1 MNQRPDNTPTG
12 TPASERSDPDA
23 VRALLGRE
31 PQGHYRIVVRADDGT
46 PVVIENAPLLN
57 DGTPMPTRYWLVG
70 PAEIRAVSRL
80 EADGGVRRAEAEVDA
95 DEIARAHELYAH
107 ERDAVLGDHDGPRPS
122 GGVGGTRTGVKCLH
136 AHYAWYLAGGPDPV
150 GRWVAGHLDIAPASS
165 ATGADTDRAADG
177 ATESSTAGARAPAS
191 GPVSVSAAMGIDSV
205 TISCGD
211 WHEPLF
217 DMDHSMIEAL
227 GRRDPPAAEDLTN
240 ALGLITD
247 TMVEIRRRH
256 RELLDVAGLELT
268 GVLASSL
275 ARVELGS
282 DTIAD
287 SVTITRDDL
296 EEVFRLLVT
305 ETRHD
310 RRDNPGLDTDQ
321 VDIIVPAAC
330 AAVGLVRWLHLD
342 EVTVGTTPAGAT
354 DRVGDHPTP
363 NTSTP
368 NG

>member
-1 MNQRPDNTPTG
+1 M
-12 TPASERSDPDA
+12 

-46 PVVIENAPLLN
+46 PVVIENDPLLN

-95 DEIARAHELYAH
+95 DEIARAHDLYAQQ
-107 ERDAVLGDHDGPRPS
+107 RDAVLGDHDGPRPS

-150 GRWVAGHLDIAPASS
+150 GRWVADHLDIAPAA
-165 ATGADTDRAADG
+165 ATAGADT
-177 ATESSTAGARAPAS
+177 ARAS
-191 GPVSVSAAMGIDSV
+191 GPVTITAAMGIDTV
-205 TISCGD
+205 TVSCGG
-211 WHEPLF
+211 WLEPVF
-217 DMDHSMIEAL
+217 DMGHSMIEAL
-227 GRRDPPAAEDLTN
+227 GRSDPPAPEDLTN

-256 RELLDVAGLELT
+256 RELLDVADLELT
-268 GVLASSL
+268 GVLAEAL

-282 DTIAD
+282 EVIAD

-305 ETRHD
+305 EARRD
-310 RRDNPGLDTDQ
+310 RRDNPGLEIDQ

-342 EVTVGTTPAGAT
+342 EVTVSATRTDPT
-354 DRVGDHPTP
+354 DRAGDRAGDHS
-363 NTSTP
+363 TSSAEST